1 MPLTVKFEGTEIPS
15 ATVAESVEAIV
26 AQTTV
31 LSLATSGEPGEA
43 HANMAFFALGPAFD
57 LFFVSEPST
66 RHGRNVA
73 DRPRA
78 SAAIWLSPPE
88 YGEHLQGMQLTGE
101 CAIARDEV
109 AAAAFTAY
117 SGRFPSFG
125 RDPAMRESY
134 LAGTAASS
142 LYRLRVKS
150 LTLVDEP
157 RLGRRN
163 YLNLDVVR

>member
-1 MPLTVKFEGTEIPS
+1 MPLTVQFEGTAIPAAS
-15 ATVAESVEAIV
+15 VAESIEAIA

-31 LSLATSGEPGEA
+31 LSLATSDADGIA
-43 HANMAFFALGPAFD
+43 HANMAFFALGPDLD

-66 RHGRNVA
+66 RHGRNVSGQ
-73 DRPRA
+73 PRC

-101 CAIARDEV
+101 CTVARDEIAV
-109 AAAAFTAY
+109 AAFAAY
-117 SGRFPSFG
+117 SGRFPTFG
-125 RDPAMRESY
+125 RDPAARESY

-142 LYRLRVKS
+142 LYRFRVSS

-163 YLNLDVVR
+163 YLSLDVMR